1 MPVKRNFF
9 ASIIFLL
16 LFPVTLLFGQAKF
29 DSLYKAIEGKQDT
42 AKFHCLSDMCWK
54 YRYNDA
60 QLALDAGA
68 KALEI
73 ARKLPNKIFE
83 ARILNRIGVV
93 FWWMNNYD
101 LSMEYSRKAL
111 AAANEAKDSIEIGYA
126 ENNIG
131 GTYQQK
137 MYYTLAIEHILTA
150 LKIFEHLNFKPGIA
164 YCSANVGAIF
174 ERQENYEK
182 ALEYFN
188 RALRIRT
195 ETGDKTGRGL
205 ILHSI
210 ANMYLLNK
218 SEVDAA
224 PILNEVKTIAEQAG
238 DKNLLAIAYS
248 GLSKMEF
255 SKKNYPASLDY
266 QLKGL
271 KLLREINNKVNETTS
286 HIYLASVYA
295 HLNKFNEAEEE
306 FKYFESLPGNEKTEN
321 QILDYFNAKSVFYE
335 LKGDLKKSL
344 YFSRSCAAVKDSISR
359 HENIA
364 RADEV
369 KAIDKYLN
377 TKSQNIILQNNIR
390 FEERQKKY
398 LIVISVLMALT
409 FLVIFWRYRAKKAA
423 NKNLKELNAM
433 KDIFFG
439 IIAHDLKNP
448 FQSILGTT
456 SLLLKEIDNLSK
468 DEIRRMIETLE
479 KSGQQTYRL
488 LENLLY
494 WSLSQTGRIKF
505 TPERVNLSEIANETI
520 ALLSSS
526 AASKSISINFNTN
539 EGFFSFCD
547 IEMIK
552 LVFRN
557 LVTNGIKYSLEGGSV
572 NIDLKRNDG
581 YIEISVSDNGIGM
594 SSEIKNNLITIDS
607 HSSTPGTNGEKG
619 TGLGLILCKEF
630 VEKNKGRLTIESEIG
645 CGSKFIFTLPAVN

>member
-1 MPVKRNFF
+1 MPVKRFF
-9 ASIIFLL
+9 FPANIILL
-16 LFPVTLLFGQAKF
+16 LFPVTLLFGQGKA
-29 DSLYKAIEGKQDT
+29 DSIYKAIEGKQDT
-42 AKFHCLSDMCWK
+42 AKFRYLSDVCWK

-60 QLALDAGA
+60 KLALDAGA

-73 ARKLPNKIFE
+73 ARKLPNKVLE

-101 LSMEYSRKAL
+101 LSMEYSQKAL
-111 AAANEAKDSIEIGYA
+111 VAAQEAKDSIEIGYA

-137 MYYTLAIEHILTA
+137 LYNTLAIEHILTA

-164 YCSANVGAIF
+164 YCSASVGSIF
-174 ERQENYEK
+174 ERQANYEK

-188 RALRIRT
+188 RALKIRT

-218 SEVDAA
+218 SAIDVA
-224 PILNEVKTIAEQAG
+224 PILNEVKGIAEQAG
-238 DKNLLAIAYS
+238 DKNLLAIAYN

-255 SKKNYPASLDY
+255 SKKEYSASLDY
-266 QLKGL
+266 QLKAL
-271 KLLREINNKVNETTS
+271 KLIREINNKINETTC
-286 HIYLASVYA
+286 HIYLASVYS
-295 HLNKFNEAEEE
+295 HLKKFKEAEEE
-306 FKYFESLPGNEKTEN
+306 FKYFENLAGNEKNEN
-321 QILDYFNAKSVFYE
+321 QILDYYDAKSLFYE

-344 YFSRSCAAVKDSISR
+344 YFSRSYSAIKDSIGR

-364 RADEV
+364 RADEI

-377 TKSQNIILQNNIR
+377 TRSQNIILQNSIK
-390 FEERQKKY
+390 FEENQKTY
-398 LIVISVLMALT
+398 LIVISVLMAFT

-423 NKNLKELNAM
+423 NKNLKELNTM

-456 SLLLKEIDNLSK
+456 GMLLKEIDNLSK
-468 DEIRRMIETLE
+468 DEIRTVIETLE

-494 WSLSQTGRIKF
+494 WSLSQTDRIEYA
-505 TPERVNLSEIANETI
+505 PEKVDLSEIADDTI
-520 ALLSSS
+520 ALLSNS
-526 AASKSISINFNTN
+526 AESKSINLNFNTN
-539 EGFFSFCD
+539 DRFFAFCD
-547 IEMIK
+547 KEMIR

-557 LVTNGIKYSLEGGSV
+557 LVTNGIKYTLEGGSV
-572 NIDLKRNDG
+572 NIDLKRNNG
-581 YIEISVSDNGIGM
+581 FVEVSIADNGIGM
-594 SSEIKNNLITIDS
+594 SSEVKNNLIRIDS

-630 VEKNKGRLTIESEIG
+630 VEKNKGHLTIESEIG
-645 CGSKFIFTLPAVN
+645 YGSKFHFTLPSVN